1 MMKVSGNLKKMRA
14 NLEHEVKYTLMLN
27 GQAVELNELVGEQI
41 RLSFDGQI
49 NCPVCEKQVNK
60 LYQGFCYDCF
70 TDSPSASD
78 CILKPELC
86 EAHLGKGRDVQWE
99 EDHHNKPHYVY
110 LALTSAL
117 KVGVTRDTQ
126 VPTRWIDQ
134 GAWRVIKLAK
144 TPYRRLAGE
153 IEVALKSHLTDKT
166 PWQAMLKNETLDGLD
181 LLAEKRRIAEL
192 LPENLK
198 QYVTEEDELWQ
209 LHYPVF
215 SYPEKIKS
223 LKLDKEPIIEG
234 TLMGIK
240 GQYLIFDENRVINI
254 RSHAGYLINLE
265 HLSN

>member
-1 MMKVSGNLKKMRA
+1 MNVQGKLRKMRTQA
-14 NLEHEVKYTLMLN
+14 APEVEYTL
-27 GQAVELNELVGEQI
+27 ELNETNI
-41 RLSFDGQI
+41 RLNDYIGKHVRLAFTGDI
-49 NCPVCEKQVNK
+49 NCPSCDKKVNK

-70 TDSPSASD
+70 SESSNASE

-117 KVGVTRDTQ
+117 KVGVTRDVQ

-153 IEVALKSHLTDKT
+153 IEVALKAHLTDKT
-166 PWQAMLKNETLDGLD
+166 PWQAMLKNETKDGVN
-181 LLAEKRRIAEL
+181 LLSEKQRIAAL
-192 LPENLK
+192 LPEDYK
-198 QYVTEEDELWQ
+198 QYVTDENEVYEFN
-209 LHYPVF
+209 YPVF

-223 LKLDKEPIIEG
+223 KKFDKESVIEG
-234 TLMGIK
+234 VFLGVK
-240 GQYLIFDENRVINI
+240 GQYLIFEDCVVNI
-254 RSHAGYLINLE
+254 RSHEGYNVE
-265 HLSN
+265 FSVN

>member
-1 MMKVSGNLKKMRA
+1 MKVSGNLKKMSA
-14 NLEHEVKYTLMLN
+14 TLEHEVKYTLNLN
-27 GQAVELNELVGEQI
+27 GNAVEVNELVGEQI
-41 RLSFDGQI
+41 RISFDGQI
-49 NCPVCEKQVNK
+49 NCPVCSKEVKK

-70 TDSPSASD
+70 TDSPAASD

-99 EDHHNKPHYVY
+99 EDHHNQPHYVY

-117 KVGVTRDTQ
+117 KVGVTRDKQ

-144 TPYRRLAGE
+144 TPYRQLAGE
-153 IEVALKSHLTDKT
+153 IEVALKQHLTDKT
-166 PWQAMLKNETLDGLD
+166 PWQAMLKNETKDGVD
-181 LLAEKRRIAEL
+181 LLAEKRRIADL
-192 LPENLK
+192 LPEKLK
-198 QYVTEEDELWQ
+198 QYVTTEDELCQ

-223 LKLDKEPIIEG
+223 LKLDKVPVIEG
-234 TLMGIK
+234 VLMGVR
-240 GQYLIFDENRVINI
+240 GQYLIFDDNRVINV
-254 RSHAGYLINLE
+254 RSHEGYLINLE